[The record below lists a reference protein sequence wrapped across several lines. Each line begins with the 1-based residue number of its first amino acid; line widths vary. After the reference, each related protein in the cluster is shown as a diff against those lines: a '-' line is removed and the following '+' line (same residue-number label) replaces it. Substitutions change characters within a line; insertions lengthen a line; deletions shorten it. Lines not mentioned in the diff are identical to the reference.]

1 MPYMILMKDKP
12 GMGDTRARVRGKHL
26 QYLDSV
32 KAKLL
37 NAGALIEDDGTGG
50 DGSLY
55 IVDTDDR
62 AEAQRLLEGDPF
74 FKAGLFGEITLRRWR
89 KAFYNGQKL
98 V

>member
-12 GMGDTRARVRGKHL
+12 GMGDTRARVRNEHL
-26 QYLDSV
+26 DYLDAN
-32 KAKLL
+32 KHKLL

-62 AEAQRLLEGDPF
+62 GEAQRFLEGDPF
-74 FKAGLFGEITLRRWR
+74 HKVGLFGEITIRRWR